1 MRRSKPFKGDVRI
14 FDNSSL
20 RKLMRAARRGKIPAE
35 RLGLIAR
42 ATTRAAAREDAYL
55 NASARTAS

>member
-1 MRRSKPFKGDVRI
+1 MKRTEPFKGEVRI

-35 RLGLIAR
+35 RLGIIQRAVAR
-42 ATTRAAAREDAYL
+42 AATRKAVYA
-55 NASARTAS
+55 